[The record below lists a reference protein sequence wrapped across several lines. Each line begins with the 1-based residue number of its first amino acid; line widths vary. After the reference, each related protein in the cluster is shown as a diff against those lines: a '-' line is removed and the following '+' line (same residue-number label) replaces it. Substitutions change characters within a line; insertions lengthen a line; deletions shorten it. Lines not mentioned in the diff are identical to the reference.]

1 MHWTA
6 RTSRCFSTLILLLG
20 AARAWA
26 QPPPAPPPATTS
38 SVAPLPAGQ
47 LIDRVIA
54 NVGGRVVL
62 YSDLATRLEQARNA
76 GEKVDDELACSELE
90 GLMYEKLL
98 LEQARI
104 DSLYPDE
111 ARVQGE
117 LDRRIRLFE
126 QQLGGPEALEKFYGK
141 TIKEIK
147 ADFHDAIAD
156 QLQVGMMQD
165 QLTSGLRS
173 TPKEVERFYKDI
185 PQDSLPFINAEVEYA
200 VIMRKARPSEEEE
213 RRSQRKAEELRE
225 RAVKGDD
232 FCVLTALYSCDP
244 GSKEKCGELGMV
256 PTGVMVPEFD
266 AVAMS
271 LKDGEISQVF
281 KTQFGYHFMQMVE
294 RRGENYSARHLLICP
309 VVGSSDLRST
319 KAFVDS
325 VASLVRDGIMD
336 FGKAAQDLSDD
347 EESRSMNGVMI
358 EPGSGATKW
367 AIGDLDQQTFF
378 VVDKLRV
385 AQVSEAQSITLEDGA
400 QAYRVIRLNSRSEPH
415 RMNLKEDYQLIQQAA
430 ENRKRQDVVQTWMKD
445 HIINTYIRVLDD
457 YSGCTFQHPWIPQA
471 GQ

>member
-1 MHWTA
+1 VLVMA
-6 RTSRCFSTLILLLG
+6 VPQVQ
-20 AARAWA
+20 A
-26 QPPPAPPPATTS
+26 QT
-38 SVAPLPAGQ
+38 GQ

-76 GEKVDDELACSELE
+76 GETVNDDLACSELE
-90 GLMYEKLL
+90 GLMYERLL

-117 LDRRIRLFE
+117 LDRRIRIFE

-141 TIKEIK
+141 SIKEIK

-156 QLQVGMMQD
+156 QLQVGLMQD
-165 QLTSGLRS
+165 QLTSGLRV
-173 TPKEVERFYKDI
+173 TPKEVERFFKEI
-185 PQDSLPFINAEVEYA
+185 PEDSLPFINAEVEYA
-200 VIMRKARPSEEEE
+200 VLMRKARPSEDEE
-213 RRSQRKAEELRE
+213 RRSRRKAEELRE
-225 RAVKGDD
+225 RAVKGED
-232 FCVLTALYSCDP
+232 FCVLTTLYSCDP

-281 KTQFGYHFMQMVE
+281 KTQYGYHFMQMVE

-309 VVGSSDLRST
+309 QVAPADLRIT

-325 VASLVRDGIMD
+325 VAALVRDGIMD
-336 FGKAAQDLSDD
+336 FGKAAQDFSDD
-347 EESRSMNGVMI
+347 EESRAMNGVMI
-358 EPGSGATKW
+358 EPNTGSTKW

-378 VVDKLRV
+378 VVDKLRP
-385 AQVSEAQSITLEDGA
+385 AQVSEAQAITLEDGT
-400 QAYRVIRLNSRSEPH
+400 QAYRVIRLLHRSEPH
-415 RMNLKEDYQLIQQAA
+415 RMNLKDDYQLILQAA
-430 ENRKRQDVVQTWMKD
+430 ENRKRQSAVDSWMKD
-445 HIINTYIRVLDD
+445 HIAGTYIRVLDD
-457 YSGCTFQHPWIPQA
+457 YSGCTFQHPWTPKA